1 MSNFFTIEIAL
12 DNNKHNYQEKKQ
24 FLLTRLTNLCCE
36 DWYSYHDIERYSR
49 KIIYKEIFCIHI
61 CDVDTVSQLISL
73 VKRVT
78 GIYIECIYTKQHVI
92 YASNHYSKL
101 MNKDKVKEL
110 KQRIKTMDEKRIIK
124 CITKE

>member
-1 MSNFFTIEIAL
+1 MTKIFTVEIAL
-12 DNNKHNYQEKKQ
+12 DSKKHNYQTNKQ
-24 FLLTRLTNLCCE
+24 FLLTRLPTIGCE
-36 DWYSYHDIERYSR
+36 DWYSYHDIERRPR
-49 KIIYKEIFCIHI
+49 KIIYKEIFCIRI
-61 CDVDTVSQLISL
+61 CNVDTVIQLISL

-78 GIYIECIYTKQHVI
+78 GIYIECIYNKHLI

-110 KQRIKTMDEKRIIK
+110 KQRIKTMDEKRIIN

>member
-1 MSNFFTIEIAL
+1 MTDFFTVEFAL
-12 DNNKHNYQEKKQ
+12 DSNKHNYQEKKQ
-24 FLLTRLTNLCCE
+24 FLLTRLPTIGCE
-36 DWYSYHDIERYSR
+36 DWYSFHDIERRPR
-49 KIIYKEIFCIHI
+49 KIIYKDIFCIRI
-61 CDVDTVSQLISL
+61 CNVDTVIQLISL

-78 GIYIECIYTKQHVI
+78 GIYIECIYTKHVI

-124 CITKE
+124 CITKD

>member
-1 MSNFFTIEIAL
+1 MTNYFTVELAL
-12 DNNKHNYQEKKQ
+12 DSNKHNYQEKKQ
-24 FLLTRLTNLCCE
+24 FLLTRLPTIGCE
-36 DWYSYHDIERYSR
+36 DWYSFHDIERRPR
-49 KIIYKEIFCIHI
+49 KIIYKDIFCIRI
-61 CDVDTVSQLISL
+61 CNVDTVIQLISL

-78 GIYIECIYTKQHVI
+78 GIYIECIYTKHVI

-124 CITKE
+124 CITKD

>member
-1 MSNFFTIEIAL
+1 MTEIFTVELAL
-12 DNNKHNYQEKKQ
+12 DSNNHNYQEKQ
-24 FLLTRLTNLCCE
+24 HFLLTHLPTIGCE
-36 DWYSYHDIERYSR
+36 DWYSYHDIERRPR
-49 KIIYKEIFCIHI
+49 KIIYKEIFCIRI
-61 CDVDTVSQLISL
+61 CNVDTVIQLISL

-78 GIYIECIYTKQHVI
+78 GIYIECIYTKHVI